1 MGQSPLQGSSPSGPP
16 QYRRRIQT
24 LPVVVL
30 AAGLL
35 ISTGFAIQNVVFN
48 RRLHEQ
54 AEIALLNDVTDS
66 LRMHTSA
73 ATAAVVSISAM
84 AEASGGLMPEGFIHY
99 AQTLSQTYQLPEG
112 ALGLGYARYVTPA
125 TKASF
130 ERDLSVFH
138 GDALVIRPAGLRP
151 AYAPV
156 TVLEPMNPGN
166 RRAIGFDLLSEPVRR
181 QALLQAAQSGAPV
194 VTGKLQLQ
202 QTRSG
207 ERLPAVILYSLIRR
221 TSPAIPSPSPL
232 NPSAEPWGWASCPIL
247 IQELM
252 QESLRKIN
260 NPNLQGSTILVF
272 DGVRPSGEG
281 LLYDPM
287 EMYGTPRLS
296 DPNYQRLSF
305 GERQWL
311 VGVQLTRALPGPD
324 GLHPS
329 QGLILLVGGLLSI
342 VASLVSREL
351 VTSHRQTLEA
361 LQQVS
366 EAAEEQAISAAVFEG
381 TVEGVVI
388 TNPEG
393 QVISVNQSF
402 TQLTGYTNLDLR
414 GKSLRILRSGNH
426 DSSFYQ
432 DLWQQLLRDGSWRHQ
447 IWNRCK
453 DGKIQLHDLSITT
466 ITDRHLRTLYYLAM
480 YQDVTAKHEEQQT
493 ILHQATHDALTGLAN
508 RTLLVDRLEQALAMA
523 QRYGYMVGVMFM
535 DLDGFKAVNDNFG
548 HAIGDDLLIAVSKR
562 LQDFLRKTDTLCRQ
576 GGDEFVLLLPQAP
589 DLDSLMSLAERIRAA
604 VSQPY
609 HGIHPTV
616 DLRISV
622 SIGISR
628 WPEHGADAD
637 ALMLAADRAMYQS
650 KHGGDSLP
658 IVAAPL
664 QGATSA

>member
-1 MGQSPLQGSSPSGPP
+1 MGQSPPQGSSPPRRP
-16 QYRRRIQT
+16 QSRRRIQT

-35 ISTGFAIQNVVFN
+35 ISTGFAIQNVMFN

-54 AEIALLNDVTDS
+54 SEIALLDDVLDS
-66 LRMHTSA
+66 LRMHTAA
-73 ATAAVVSISAM
+73 ATSAVVSLSAM
-84 AEASGGLMPEGFIHY
+84 AEASGGLTPDGFSRY
-99 AQTLSQTYQLPEG
+99 AQTLRQSDQFPEG

-138 GDALVIRPAGLRP
+138 GDAVVIRPAGLRP

-156 TVLEPMNPGN
+156 TVLEPMDQAN
-166 RRAIGFDLLSEPVRR
+166 RRAIGFDLLSELVRR
-181 QALLQAAQSGAPV
+181 QALLQAAQSGTPV
-194 VTGKLQLQ
+194 VTGKLELQ
-202 QTRSG
+202 QTGSG

-221 TSPAIPSPSPL
+221 TSPSVPSSSAL
-232 NPSAEPWGWASCPIL
+232 NPSAEPWGWANCPIL

-252 QESLRKIN
+252 QESLRGVN
-260 NPNLQGSTILVF
+260 NPDLQGSTILLF
-272 DGVRPSGEG
+272 DGVNPSGEG
-281 LLYDPM
+281 RLYDPM
-287 EMYGTPRLS
+287 GVYGTPRLS
-296 DPNYQRLSF
+296 HPNYQRLSF
-305 GERQWL
+305 GGRQWL
-311 VGVQLTRALPGPD
+311 VGVQLTSALPGPD

-329 QGLILLVGGLLSI
+329 QALILLVGGLFSI

-351 VTSHRQTLEA
+351 VVSHRQTLEA
-361 LQQVS
+361 LRQVS

-432 DLWQQLLRDGSWRHQ
+432 DLWEQLLRDGSWHHE

-453 DGKIQLHDLSITT
+453 DGTIQLHDLSITT
-466 ITDRHLRTLYYLAM
+466 VRDKHLSALYYVAM
-480 YQDVTAKHEEQQT
+480 YQDITARYKEQQN
-493 ILHQATHDALTGLAN
+493 ILHQATHDTLTGLAN
-508 RTLLVDRLEQALAMA
+508 RTLLLDRLEQALAMA

-589 DLDSLMSLAERIRAA
+589 DLDSLMTLAERIRAA
-604 VSQPY
+604 VSKPY
-609 HGIHPTV
+609 HGIYHSV

-622 SIGISR
+622 SIGIAR

-650 KHGGDSLP
+650 KKSGDSLP
-658 IVAAPL
+658 ILAVPL
-664 QGATSA
+664 KGATRA